1 MVESNRRVANGH
13 GTANN
18 TTSGKAERATDMEG
32 WLRLLVRTR
41 ARANGWS
48 YRDLGAAAGIDHTT
62 AWRWLTGASVR
73 CGAML
78 ALLDA
83 VGLEVVEADDG
94 GLRLA
99 EEADA

>member
-1 MVESNRRVANGH
+1 MSSVSHHRVANGH
-13 GTANN
+13 GTSNKI
-18 TTSGKAERATDMEG
+18 TTGQGSDLEG

-41 ARANGWS
+41 AQANGWS

-62 AWRWLTGASVR
+62 AWRWLTGTSVR

-78 ALLDA
+78 ALIDA
-83 VGLEVVEADDG
+83 VGLEVVEAEDG